1 MNIET
6 IMVEKEEDNNNDN
19 NNNVTIKNQITPSPI
34 PIITT
39 DTIPS
44 TNTGS
49 ATIQVISTASI
60 QRIVAGQA
68 IYDLASCIKELI
80 DNSIDAQST
89 TINST

>member
-1 MNIET
+1 MET
-6 IMVEKEEDNNNDN
+6 IMVEKEKVEEDNNN
-19 NNNVTIKNQITPSPI
+19 NNNVIIKNQITPSPI

>member
-1 MNIET
+1 MET
-6 IMVEKEEDNNNDN
+6 IMVEKEDN
-19 NNNVTIKNQITPSPI
+19 NNNDITTIENQITPSPI

>member
-1 MNIET
+1 MNMET
-6 IMVEKEEDNNNDN
+6 IMVEKEDN
-19 NNNVTIKNQITPSPI
+19 NNNDITTIENQITPSPI
-34 PIITT
+34 PINTT

>member
-1 MNIET
+1 MNMET
-6 IMVEKEEDNNNDN
+6 IMVEKEDN
-19 NNNVTIKNQITPSPI
+19 NNNDITTIKNQITSSPI

>member
-1 MNIET
+1 MET

-34 PIITT
+34 PINTT